1 MRQLLSDVRVVDLS
15 DEPAGAYATKVFADL
30 GADVVKVEPAGG
42 GELRRRRP
50 LALLHLDTNKR
61 AVVADVTGDAGR
73 ARVAWLLDRADL
85 VVESPGMGDL
95 AAFGVDRDE
104 LRSRHP
110 GVVVTSISGFGVDG
124 PYAGYRWSDL
134 IAQTASWLTYPQGR
148 SDTVPVKLPGIVAL
162 CALGHT
168 AALGGLAGVLRARAS
183 GVGAHVDCAA
193 SEALGTAPMRV
204 GRFLVWEYRGRSEVT
219 TVPSRGSSGYLLP
232 NGLHPCADGY
242 VALMST
248 PQQMKEMVA
257 VLDDEALRKAFEQP
271 DTFVRPETKEILDA
285 ALYPWLFSHTRVELT
300 AAAQAGGWPFAH
312 VNSPA
317 DVLEADHFHQRD
329 FWAEVPHGDGRLL
342 LAGPPYRHAE
352 GGWQLHRTSP
362 AVGEHDTEID
372 TEIAAA
378 AAIDSGSR
386 AATARP
392 TAPTRHTAAST
403 PPLAGIRVLD
413 FTQVWSGPYLTQLL
427 ADLGAEVIRIEN
439 PSVFPPTTKG
449 YVPRP
454 ADLRKLPSPMMA
466 YGPIAEGRPDRP
478 YNRQAVNNSLAR
490 NKLSCTLDPR
500 RPEALELFL
509 RLVERSDLVVEN
521 LKTKTLHSIGIHESQ
536 LLERNPRLL
545 VLRVPGAGLTGDWA
559 NYTGFGGQ
567 FDGLSGLAFLTGHHG
582 SAMVE
587 TPGTTYSDVATGPAG
602 AFAVLAALHYR
613 AATGRGQV
621 IELAQIENVLA
632 QLGDVFVETQLVG
645 EGEKMGNR
653 DPLQAPQGI
662 YACRGDHEWLA
673 ITVSDDDQ
681 WIALAQVLGTPGL
694 DADARFADVHGRYE
708 HHDELDAVIGAW
720 AATQDVT
727 EAFHTLQAAGI
738 AAAPQLDDAA
748 LFDDPNVVAREWIRP
763 LTTTDV
769 EGSHAHIG
777 HAFPGLPQAWTRGSP
792 SLGED
797 NEYVYRELIG
807 LDADEYA
814 QIVADGIATDDYLDA
829 DGNPV

>member
-30 GADVVKVEPAGG
+30 GADVVKVEPPGG

-50 LALLHLDTNKR
+50 MALLHLDTNKR
-61 AVVADVTGDAGR
+61 AVVADVTDDAGR
-73 ARVAWLLDRADL
+73 RRLAWLLDHADL
-85 VVESPGMGDL
+85 VIESPGMGDL

-104 LRSRHP
+104 LRARHP
-110 GVVVTSISGFGVDG
+110 SLVVTSISGFGVDG

-134 IAQTASWLTYPQGR
+134 VAQTAAWLTYPQGR
-148 SDTVPVKLPGIVAL
+148 SDVVPVKMPGIVAL
-162 CALGHT
+162 CAVGHT

-183 GVGAHVDCAA
+183 GEGAHVDCAA

-219 TVPSRGSSGYLLP
+219 HVPSSASAGYLLP
-232 NGLHPCADGY
+232 HGLHPCADGY

-248 PQQMKEMVA
+248 PQQVKEMVA
-257 VLDDEALRKAFEQP
+257 VLDDDALREAFARP
-271 DTFVRPETKEILDA
+271 DAFVRPETKEILDA
-285 ALYPWLFSHTRVELT
+285 ALYTWLFAHTRVELT
-300 AAAQAGGWPFAH
+300 TAAQAGGWPFAH

-317 DVLEADHFHQRD
+317 DVLEADHLHQRS

-362 AVGEHDTEID
+362 SVGEHDAEID

-378 AAIDSGSR
+378 SVPTTNAPTAAPRSGVRR
-386 AATARP
+386 AA
-392 TAPTRHTAAST
+392 ASA

-413 FTQVWSGPYLTQLL
+413 FTTVWSGPYLTQLL

-454 ADLRKLPSPMMA
+454 ADVRIVPSPAMA

-490 NKLSCTLDPR
+490 NKRSCTLDPR
-500 RPEALELFL
+500 RPEARELFL
-509 RLVERSDLVVEN
+509 RLVEHADLVVEN

-536 LLERNPRLL
+536 LLQRNPRLL

-559 NYTGFGGQ
+559 DYTGFGGQ
-567 FDGLSGLAFLTGHHG
+567 FDGLSGLAFLAGHHD

-645 EGEKMGNR
+645 EGKKLGNR
-653 DPLQAPQGI
+653 DPYQAPQGI
-662 YACRGDHEWLA
+662 YACRGDHQWLA
-673 ITVSDDDQ
+673 ITVADEDQ
-681 WIALAQVLGTPGL
+681 WTALTDVLGAPGL
-694 DADARFADVHGRYE
+694 ASDARFLDVRGRYE
-708 HHDELDAVIGAW
+708 HHDELDAVISAW
-720 AATQDVT
+720 AATQDAT
-727 EAFHTLQAAGI
+727 QAFHTLQAAGI
-738 AAAPQLDDAA
+738 AAAPQFDDAA
-748 LFDDPNVVAREWIRP
+748 LHDDPNVAARGWIRP
-763 LTTTDV
+763 LATTDV
-769 EGSHAHIG
+769 GSHAHIG

-797 NEYVYRELIG
+797 NEYVYRDLIG

-814 QIVADGIATDDYLDA
+814 AIVADGIATNDYLDA